1 MSTLLEAQDVS
12 PASYIPTPANFPVE
26 WANPDDALLFW
37 TRERM
42 HFSEP
47 VTPLSEDAWAVCLY
61 SGFNR
66 AWAAYDLGLRQIG
79 RRINSYHYEAIVPVE
94 ASLEEQ
100 AAQSARSAEKLEAAL
115 GRLGEA
121 WVTELLPEI
130 KEHLHFWESFDLA
143 GASTPA
149 LIAHLGETITR
160 TERLWAIHDLCMVP
174 TFLALSMFDD
184 LYRDLFGSEQALEGY
199 RLLQGFDNKTLETDR
214 ALWQLS
220 RQARNAPE
228 VLQALAEQP
237 AGNVIPVLEQSA
249 EGRAFLASLR
259 AFLHEYGQ
267 RSELALSRPRWIED
281 PTPAITNL
289 QDYVTQPDRDRQAEL
304 SALAAMREQL
314 VAQTRQRLHGY
325 PQPVV
330 SRFEFLLK
338 AAQAATVLSED
349 HGFWIDMRG
358 LYRFRLVVLEFGR
371 RFAEA
376 GVLEGPDG
384 IFYLTL
390 EEVRQTAE
398 GLPRLDRRLLVAGR
412 RAELAYFRTIE
423 PPPALGTPPE
433 GAPPDNALHRAI
445 EKFYGPPPAPAVE
458 ADVVAGHAGSPGVV
472 RGTARVIRSLTKADR
487 LQYGEILVAEA
498 TLPEW
503 TPLFATAAAV
513 VTDIGGILSHS
524 AVVAREYCIPA
535 VVGTG
540 IATTTIRDGQLIEV
554 DGTHG
559 MVRLAVA
566 DEHD

>member
-12 PASYIPTPANFPVE
+12 PASSIPTPANFPVE
-26 WANPDDALLFW
+26 WADPDDALLFW

-42 HFSEP
+42 HFPAP

-94 ASLEEQ
+94 ASPEEQ
-100 AAQSARSAEKLEAAL
+100 AAQSARSAEKLEAAM

-121 WVTELLPEI
+121 WATELLPEI

-149 LIAHLGETITR
+149 LIAHLGETIAR
-160 TERLWAIHDLCMVP
+160 TERLWEIHELCMTP
-174 TFLALSMFDD
+174 AFLAISMFDD
-184 LYRDLFGSEQALEGY
+184 LYRDLFGSEHTLEGY

-214 ALWQLS
+214 ALWRLS
-220 RQARNAPE
+220 RQAQNAPE
-228 VLQALAEQP
+228 VRQVLAEQP

-249 EGRAFLASLR
+249 AGRAFFASLQ

-267 RSELALSRPRWIED
+267 RTDLALSSPRWIED

-289 QDYVTQPDRDRQAEL
+289 QDYIAQPDCDRQAEL
-304 SALAAMREQL
+304 AVLAETREQL
-314 VAQTRQRLHGY
+314 VAQTRLRLYGY

-338 AAQAATVLSED
+338 AAQEATVLSED

-398 GLPRLDRRLLVAGR
+398 ALPRLDRRLLVAGR

-423 PPPALGTPPE
+423 PPPALGTLPE
-433 GAPPDNALHRAI
+433 GTPPDGALNRAI
-445 EKFYGPPPAPAVE
+445 EKFFGSPPAPATE
-458 ADVVAGHAGSPGVV
+458 PDVVAGHAGSPGVV
-472 RGTARVIRSLTKADR
+472 RGTARVIRSLTEADR
-487 LQYGEILVAEA
+487 LQYGEVLVTEA
-498 TLPEW
+498 TLPAW

-524 AVVAREYCIPA
+524 AVIAREYGIPA
-535 VVGTG
+535 VVGTA
-540 IATTTIRDGQLIEV
+540 IATATIRDGQLIEV
-554 DGTHG
+554 DGTRG
-559 MVRLAVA
+559 IVRLAVA
-566 DEHD
+566 D